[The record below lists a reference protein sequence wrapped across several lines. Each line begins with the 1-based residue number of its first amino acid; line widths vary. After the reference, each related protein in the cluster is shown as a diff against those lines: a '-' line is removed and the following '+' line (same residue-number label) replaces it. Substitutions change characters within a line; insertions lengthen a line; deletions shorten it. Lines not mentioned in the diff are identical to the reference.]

1 MSGRPHRW
9 VNQHAP
15 AQILPKALRGEG
27 VYLHDADGRQYIDGS
42 GGPALFCLGHSH
54 PEVLDAMREQLG
66 ALEFGYS
73 TTFTT
78 DAIDALSE
86 LLVEQAGGNLTRVSY
101 ISGGSEANE
110 TAMKLA
116 LQCQRARGFKGRTR
130 FIARNQ
136 SWHGYTLGTLSLSGH
151 PARRAPYEQALLDVI
166 HISAAN
172 AYRPIAGAGEG
183 PEGLAEALANEF
195 EQALIA
201 AGPETVAAFFF
212 EPVVGAAGGAVP
224 APAGYAR
231 RMREVC
237 DRHGVLMVSDEVMCG
252 VGRCEAWRALA
263 VDGVEPDI
271 MTIAKGLGGGYM
283 PIGAAIYSEQV
294 YQDIIAADGKVAT
307 VHTYSGHTLAC
318 AASLAVQTVIRRD
331 GLVEKCRADGLVL
344 HDMLTDAFGD
354 SPFVGD
360 IRGRGFFRGIELV
373 ADRATRAPFAPDL
386 GLAAKIAELAF
397 QNGLICYPSPGT
409 ADGVRGDHVLLAPP
423 FIASHDHLAEIVDKL
438 KRTVDAV
445 LPAVKAA

>member
-15 AQILPKALRGEG
+15 TQILPKALKGEG
-27 VYLHDADGRQYIDGS
+27 VYLYDAAGRRYIDGS

-54 PEVLDAMREQLG
+54 PEVLAAMRGQLET
-66 ALEFGYS
+66 LEFGYT

-101 ISGGSEANE
+101 VSGGSEANE

-116 LQCQRARGFKGRTR
+116 LQVQRARGFANRTR
-130 FIARNQ
+130 FVARNQ
-136 SWHGYTLGTLSLSGH
+136 SWHGYTIGTLSLSGH
-151 PARRAPYEQALLDVI
+151 PARRAPYEKALLDVI
-166 HISAAN
+166 HVSAAN
-172 AYRPIAGAGEG
+172 DYRPIATTGTG
-183 PEGLAEALANEF
+183 PEALAEALAAEF
-195 EQALIA
+195 EQALLA

-224 APAGYAR
+224 APPGYAR

-237 DRHGVLMVSDEVMCG
+237 DRYGVLMVSDEVMCG

-294 YQDIIAADGKVAT
+294 YQDIIAADGRVAS

-331 GLVEKCRADGLVL
+331 DLVEKCRVDGLAL
-344 HDMLTDAFGD
+344 HDMLTASFGQN
-354 SPFVGD
+354 PFVGD
-360 IRGRGFFRGIELV
+360 IRGRGFFRAIELV
-373 ADRATRAPFAPDL
+373 ADRESKTPFAPEL
-386 GLAAKIAELAF
+386 GLAARVAETAF
-397 QNGLICYPSPGT
+397 ENGLICYPSPGT
-409 ADGVRGDHVLLAPP
+409 ADGIRGDHVLLAPP
-423 FIASHDHLAEIVDKL
+423 FTASREELAEIVDKL
-438 KRTVDAV
+438 ARTLDTV
-445 LPAVKAA
+445 LAQARAA